1 MAITIDVGKI
11 KLVWRG
17 TYNSGT
23 SYEVDDLVQYDDGST
38 ISAYICVQNSTGNAP
53 ATSGTVN
60 TTYWN
65 LIAQGASA
73 VSAGTVDGQ
82 VQYKNAT
89 GFGATSS
96 FVYNTQNNRVGINT
110 SSPNSTLQVVGVTST
125 TNLTVTG
132 PAIFSNNISVTG
144 ITTLGI
150 TTVTDILNVQE
161 ILEKANIVSGTANGT
176 SNLDVKN
183 GSVFLFTSNSTSTW
197 THNIRGDAS
206 TSLNSMMSIGQA
218 ITVVVLSKQNN
229 TSYYTVSL
237 NIDGSSKSISWITGS
252 APTSGQS
259 SAGYDAYTWNIIKT
273 ASDTYTILASQ
284 VRFG

>member
-1 MAITIDVGKI
+1 MTNPAQTIDVGKI

-23 SYEVDDLVQYDDGST
+23 SYEVDDLVQYEDGST
-38 ISAYICVQNSTGNAP
+38 ISSYICVQNSTGNAP

-65 LIAQGASA
+65 LLSRGSNS

-89 GFGATSS
+89 GFGATN
-96 FVYNTQNNRVGINT
+96 FTYDIANNRVGINT

-150 TTVTDILNVQE
+150 TTVTDTLSINEVF
-161 ILEKANIVSGTANGT
+161 EKANIVSGTANGT
-176 SNLDVKN
+176 SNLDVKT
-183 GSVFLFTSNSTSTW
+183 GSIFLFTSNSTSTW

-206 TSLNSMMSIGQA
+206 TTLNSMLSVGQY
-218 ITVVVLSKQNN
+218 INVTVISAQNN
-229 TSYYTVSL
+229 SSYYSTDIT
-237 NIDGSSKSISWITGS
+237 IDGSAVTEYWRNNSSPTFGKSS
-252 APTSGQS
+252 
-259 SAGYDAYTWNIIKT
+259 GYDAYTWNIIKT
-273 ASDTYTILASQ
+273 GNSQ
-284 VRFG
+284 FLVFVTLN